1 MPQRDN
7 LVRPNDPVNEKTSAF
22 YELTF
27 KDEDGANITPSTA
40 TYTLYNT
47 ATASTIG
54 GLDNVTVPGT
64 GAVRT
69 IEIPPSA
76 NVIVDDSLFSEE
88 HRIYV
93 PYTYSGGAKKGSVE
107 IQVIVVNMGKES

>member
-7 LVRPNDPVNEKTSAF
+7 LVRPNDPINEKTSAF
-22 YELTF
+22 YVLTF
-27 KDEDGANITPSTA
+27 KDENGDNITPSTA

-54 GLDNVTVPGT
+54 GLENITVPGT

-88 HRIYV
+88 HRLYV
-93 PYTYSGGAKKGSVE
+93 PYTFQGGAKKGSVE